1 MNALLP
7 TFLLTVTLIAIAIA
21 GISIKSFFI
30 KGGQFNGSCAQN
42 NPLLKNEIGECSL
55 CGKVPDG
62 NCDEPQHN
70 KSTLPQIR

>member
-1 MNALLP
+1 MNLLFL
-7 TFLLTVTLIAIAIA
+7 TFLLTVLLIGIAIA

-55 CGKVPDG
+55 CGKIPEG
-62 NCDEPQHN
+62 ECAEPEQGR
-70 KSTLPQIR
+70 SALPKI

>member
-1 MNALLP
+1 MNLLLL
-7 TFLLTVTLIAIAIA
+7 TFLLTFTLIGLAIA

-55 CGKVPDG
+55 CGKVPGGD
-62 NCDEPQHN
+62 CEEPLSS
-70 KSTLPQIR
+70 KTSLPHV